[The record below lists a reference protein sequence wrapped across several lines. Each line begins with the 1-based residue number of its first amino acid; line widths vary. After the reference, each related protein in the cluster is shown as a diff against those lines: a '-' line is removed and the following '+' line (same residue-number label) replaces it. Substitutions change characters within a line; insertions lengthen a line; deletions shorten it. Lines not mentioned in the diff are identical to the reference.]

1 MRQVRSSLTA
11 RHHFHYS
18 GNMKLDQIIDA
29 LGALAQRS
37 RLDIF
42 RLLVETGPDGLAA
55 GAIAEKLELPA
66 ATLSFH
72 MAHLARAGLVHARQD
87 GRFIF
92 YSANFDNMNALVG
105 YLTENCCAGGS
116 SAPAC
121 APAGSKPRRR
131 VTAKA

>member
-1 MRQVRSSLTA
+1 V
-11 RHHFHYS
+11 
-18 GNMKLDQIIDA
+18 KLEQIIDA

-42 RLLVETGPDGLAA
+42 RLLVETGPQGLAA
-55 GAIAEKLELPA
+55 GAVAEKLELPA

-105 YLTENCCAGGS
+105 YLTENCCSGGS
-116 SAPAC
+116 CAAAC

-131 VTAKA
+131 ATAKA